1 MSLIGPIFT
10 YKIDILLELFQA
22 IPRMVWLDSN
32 GKQVLQWS
40 VEELETLRGNKVHI
54 SNQQVKKGEH
64 VEIKG
69 ITAAQ
74 VCYLHCIFAQ
84 TSLVTQI
91 LP

>member
-1 MSLIGPIFT
+1 MLIGPIFT
-10 YKIDILLELFQA
+10 YKIDILLELLQA
-22 IPRMVWLDSN
+22 IPRIVWLDSS

-54 SNQQVKKGEH
+54 NNQQVKKGEH

-74 VCYLHCIFAQ
+74 VCYLHYIFA
-84 TSLVTQI
+84 LTQI
-91 LP
+91 LS